1 MLAAAEACERA
12 AAARQEAAE
21 ARARAAAARQEE
33 RRLLEEAL
41 RLPSCDVRSKLLAT
55 ANAAREA
62 AVREEAEAQ
71 RLEEKE
77 GCAAAAARGV
87 KRSSGLN
94 GMLQRAVSG
103 AKQLP
108 RRKRVCLV
116 IICLAVGLAVGP
128 AVGLAVGLSIQ

>member
-1 MLAAAEACERA
+1 MKILFA
-12 AAARQEAAE
+12 
-21 ARARAAAARQEE
+21 
-33 RRLLEEAL
+33 
-41 RLPSCDVRSKLLAT
+41 
-55 ANAAREA
+55 
-62 AVREEAEAQ
+62 
-71 RLEEKE
+71 RLE
-77 GCAAAAARGV
+77 RW
-87 KRSSGLN
+87 RSRTLAHTEHTHGHVLN